1 MTLDRD
7 VVIVGAGLAGLS
19 CALELQRHGVSSQIV
34 EAGNAVG
41 GRVRTDQRD
50 GFLLDRGFQVILTA
64 YPELT
69 RYLDLAELDL
79 RRFDSGALVWLNGK
93 GHVVGDPFRAPT
105 TLPATVLSPIGSP
118 MDKMRIAWLR
128 HRAHRVEPNRL
139 LRGQDIST
147 AAALR
152 AFGFSNTMIDRFLR
166 PLFGGIQLDPALATS
181 RRMFDIIFRMLSD
194 GYSAVPRTG
203 MQALPHALAAKLP
216 SDCIRLDSPVER
228 LDGTTVRLASGE
240 SLNARH
246 VVVATDG
253 PAASRL
259 LGIPEVRSRTVGCV
273 YFSASE
279 APTNK
284 KMVILDGTGKGP
296 VLNVAVMSNV
306 APTYAPRDQHLI
318 VAALPGVVDGD
329 IESIARQQLR
339 GWWGNRVDSWQ
350 HLETYRIHH
359 GGPVQSPPF
368 SPKQSV
374 ALGDGRFVC
383 GDHRDTGSIQG
394 AMYSGRRTAESVLAS
409 LAIPTP

>member
-1 MTLDRD
+1 MTVERD
-7 VVIVGAGLAGLS
+7 VVIVGAGLAGLT
-19 CALELQRHGVSSQIV
+19 CALELERHGVSPLIV
-34 EAGNAVG
+34 EASDAVG
-41 GRVRTDQRD
+41 GRVRTDRLD

-64 YPELT
+64 YPELS
-69 RYLDLAELDL
+69 RYLDLSELDL

-105 TLPATVLSPIGSP
+105 TLPATALAPIGSP
-118 MDKMRIAWLR
+118 VDKLRIAWLR
-128 HRAHRVEPNRL
+128 HRAHRVEPRRL

-166 PLFGGIQLDPALATS
+166 PLFGGIQLDPDLATS

-194 GYSAVPRTG
+194 GSSAVPRTG
-203 MQALPHALAAKLP
+203 MQALPETLARKLSP
-216 SDCIRLDSPVER
+216 TTVRLNSPVER
-228 LDGTTVRLASGE
+228 IDGTTVRLASGE
-240 SLNARH
+240 SITSRI

-253 PAASRL
+253 PSASRL
-259 LGIPEVRSRTVGCV
+259 LDMPEVHSRQVGCV
-273 YFSASE
+273 YFAADE

-318 VAALPGVVDGD
+318 VAALPGVIDGD
-329 IESIARQQLR
+329 IESLARTQLR
-339 GWWGNRVDSWQ
+339 GWWGSRVDTWR

-359 GGPVQSPPF
+359 GGPVQAPPF
-368 SPKQSV
+368 SPKRSV
-374 ALGDGRFVC
+374 AVGGGRFVC

-394 AMYSGRRTAESVLAS
+394 AMYSGRRTATEVLSA
-409 LAIPTP
+409 LAVGTP

>member
-1 MTLDRD
+1 MTSERD
-7 VVIVGAGLAGLS
+7 VVIVGAGLAGLT
-19 CALELQRHGVSSQIV
+19 CALELERHGVSPLVV
-34 EAGNAVG
+34 EASDAVG
-41 GRVRTDQRD
+41 GRVRTDRRD

-64 YPELT
+64 YPELS
-69 RYLDLAELDL
+69 RYLDLSELDL

-105 TLPATVLSPIGSP
+105 TLPATALAPIGSP
-118 MDKMRIAWLR
+118 ADKLRIAWLR
-128 HRAHRVEPNRL
+128 HRARRVEPRRL

-166 PLFGGIQLDPALATS
+166 PLFGGIQLDPTLATS

-194 GYSAVPRTG
+194 GSSAVPRTG
-203 MQALPHALAAKLP
+203 MQALPEALAHKLSP
-216 SDCIRLDSPVER
+216 ATVRLHSPVER
-228 LDGTTVRLASGE
+228 VDGTTVRLSSGE
-240 SLNARH
+240 SVSARA

-253 PAASRL
+253 PSASRL
-259 LGIPEVRSRTVGCV
+259 LGMPEVRSRQVGCV
-273 YFSASE
+273 YFAADE

-329 IESIARQQLR
+329 IESIARAQLR
-339 GWWGNRVDSWQ
+339 GWWGSQVDGWR
-350 HLETYRIHH
+350 HLETYRILH
-359 GGPVQSPPF
+359 GGPVQAPPF

-394 AMYSGRRTAESVLAS
+394 AMYSGRRTATEVLSA
-409 LAIPTP
+409 LAVGTP

>member
-1 MTLDRD
+1 MTSERD
-7 VVIVGAGLAGLS
+7 VVIVGAGLAGLT
-19 CALELQRHGVSSQIV
+19 CALELERHGISPLIV
-34 EAGNAVG
+34 EASDAVG
-41 GRVRTDQRD
+41 GRVRTDRHD

-64 YPELT
+64 YPELS
-69 RYLDLAELDL
+69 RYLDLSELDL
-79 RRFDSGALVWLNGK
+79 RHFDSGALVWMNGK

-105 TLPATVLSPIGSP
+105 TLPATALAPIGSP
-118 MDKMRIAWLR
+118 VDKLRIAWLR
-128 HRAHRVEPNRL
+128 HRAHRVEPRRL

-194 GYSAVPRTG
+194 GTSAVPRTG
-203 MQALPHALAAKLP
+203 MQELPETLARKLP
-216 SDCIRLDSPVER
+216 ADTVRPNSPVER
-228 LDGTTVRLASGE
+228 IDGTTVRLASGE
-240 SLNARH
+240 SLTART

-253 PAASRL
+253 PAASQL
-259 LGIPEVRSRTVGCV
+259 LGMPEVRSRQVGCV
-273 YFSASE
+273 YFAADE

-329 IESIARQQLR
+329 IESIARAQLR
-339 GWWGNRVDSWQ
+339 GWWGARVDTWR

-374 ALGDGRFVC
+374 VVGDGRFVC

-394 AMYSGRRTAESVLAS
+394 AMYSGRRTATAVLSA
-409 LAIPTP
+409 LAVGTP